1 MAPPKCHLP
10 KESPLPTA
18 IFFICR
24 LGFATFGYSAQTT
37 RYYLTGCSSVAVML
51 SSAAPP
57 QRSKCVCFQS
67 SSPQVVWL
75 DKRVEK
81 IIQMMREDVRGELSL
96 GEFAQ
101 SVNLSVW
108 RLCHIFKSDV
118 GMPPIRYLRLLRME
132 RAKDLLEASFLSVK
146 EIAYQVGLN
155 DESHFV
161 RDFKSTYGFSPAL
174 YRSNFKNKN
183 APEPHN
189 GNGNG
194 HGPTSGNSAQHNS
207 VREHL
212 VQIAKHSILP
222 SVHLFVYVFSCLN

>member
-1 MAPPKCHLP
+1 
-10 KESPLPTA
+10 
-18 IFFICR
+18 
-24 LGFATFGYSAQTT
+24 
-37 RYYLTGCSSVAVML
+37 
-51 SSAAPP
+51 
-57 QRSKCVCFQS
+57 
-67 SSPQVVWL
+67 L

-81 IIQMMREDVRGELSL
+81 IIAMMREDVRGELSL

-132 RAKDLLEASFLSVK
+132 RAKDLLESSFLSVK

-174 YRSNFKNKN
+174 YRTQFKNN
-183 APEPHN
+183 NSEEPHN
-189 GNGNG
+189 GNNGNN
-194 HGPTSGNSAQHNS
+194 GNNGSNGNNGTKPSKLQQELIRVAKNS
-207 VREHL
+207 VLPSIHL
-212 VQIAKHSILP
+212 VVCMVSYLT
-222 SVHLFVYVFSCLN
+222 

>member
-1 MAPPKCHLP
+1 VRLAGVGLIVS
-10 KESPLPTA
+10 EFNLISP
-18 IFFICR
+18 
-24 LGFATFGYSAQTT
+24 G
-37 RYYLTGCSSVAVML
+37 VH
-51 SSAAPP
+51 
-57 QRSKCVCFQS
+57 
-67 SSPQVVWL
+67 L

-132 RAKDLLEASFLSVK
+132 RAKDLLESSFLSVK

-174 YRSNFKNKN
+174 YRSQFKKKTTTE
-183 APEPHN
+183 AHGDGHGAAN
-189 GNGNG
+189 GNGA
-194 HGPTSGNSAQHNS
+194 HKSA
-207 VREHL
+207 REQL
-212 VQIAKHSILP
+212 VQIAKHSVLLM
-222 SVHLFVYVFSCLN
+222 VHLFVYMYSILDLTAG

>member
-1 MAPPKCHLP
+1 
-10 KESPLPTA
+10 
-18 IFFICR
+18 
-24 LGFATFGYSAQTT
+24 
-37 RYYLTGCSSVAVML
+37 
-51 SSAAPP
+51 
-57 QRSKCVCFQS
+57 
-67 SSPQVVWL
+67 L

-118 GMPPIRYLRLLRME
+118 GMPPIRYLRQLRMQ
-132 RAKDLLEASFLSVK
+132 RAKDLLESSFLSVK
-146 EIAYQVGLN
+146 EIAFQVGLN

-161 RDFKSTYGFSPAL
+161 RDFKSTYGYSPAL
-174 YRSNFKNKN
+174 YRSQFKNNARPEAKN
-183 APEPHN
+183 ASN

-194 HGPTSGNSAQHNS
+194 HGPSSGKGTQPNG

-212 VQIAKHSILP
+212 VQIMKHSVLP
-222 SVHLFVYVFSCLN
+222 SVHLFVYVFSYLN